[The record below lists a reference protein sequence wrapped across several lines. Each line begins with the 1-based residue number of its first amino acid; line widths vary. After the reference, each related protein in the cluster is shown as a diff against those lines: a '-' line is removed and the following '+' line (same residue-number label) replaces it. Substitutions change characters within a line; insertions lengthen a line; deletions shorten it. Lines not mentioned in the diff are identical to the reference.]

1 MNELEE
7 TMLKTFHNKSKINT
21 TAALEEA
28 KQILMDIKD
37 REFTD
42 DGDTATQESKYVI
55 LTYEWSES
63 LWE

>member
-7 TMLKTFHNKSKINT
+7 NMLKTFHNKSKINT

-42 DGDTATQESKYVI
+42 DGDTATQESKYVFVI
-55 LTYEWSES
+55 ISCRV
-63 LWE
+63 WE

>member
-55 LTYEWSES
+55 
-63 LWE
+63 

>member
-7 TMLKTFHNKSKINT
+7 TMLKTFHTKSKINT

-55 LTYEWSES
+55 
-63 LWE
+63 